1 MKSYQI
7 VDWGQPLQARQ
18 VAQPVPQ
25 GKQVL
30 VKVQAA
36 GLCHSDIHLRDG
48 YFDLGGNKRLT
59 AAQYGAKIPMTLGHE
74 IAGSVAQVGAEVDPA
89 WMGRQVLVYPWIGCG
104 VSEACQDLR
113 DTDCE
118 AQRSLGAKADGGFSE
133 YVLVPDAR
141 YLIDIGT
148 LDVHAAATLACSGL
162 TAFGALKKMPPMK
175 PTDRILLIG
184 AGGLGLSALA
194 AARLVTRAGLVV
206 ADIDPV
212 KLQAAQAQGADV
224 IFDNR
229 TPDTAAT
236 LKAAAGGP
244 IRGVIDFVGSGQ
256 TASLAMAVAVKG
268 TVIVIVGLMGG
279 SLEIA
284 LPLLSPRNLTVRGSH
299 VGTLDELK
307 ELVEYSRQGQLPG
320 IPLSR
325 RPMSEVNEALADL
338 EQGKSVGRIV
348 LTPNALA

>member
-7 VDWGQPLQARQ
+7 VDWGQPLQANT
-18 VAQPVPQ
+18 VEKPKPS
-25 GKQVL
+25 GNEVL
-30 VKVQAA
+30 VKVEAA

-48 YFDLGGNKRLT
+48 YFDLGGGKRLT
-59 AAQYGAKIPMTLGHE
+59 AAQYGAKMPMTLGHE
-74 IAGSVAQVGAEVDPA
+74 IAGTVVEMGESVTKSWKGSK
-89 WMGRQVLVYPWIGCG
+89 VLVYPWIGCG
-104 VSEACQDLR
+104 QCDACFDLR

-141 YLIDIGT
+141 YLIDIGD
-148 LDVHAAATLACSGL
+148 LDIHAAATLACSGL
-162 TAFGALKKMPPMK
+162 TALGALKKMPPMK
-175 PTDRILLIG
+175 VSDRILLIG

-194 AARLVTRAGLVV
+194 AARLVTNAGLVV

-212 KLQAAQAQGADV
+212 KLDAARRQGADV
-224 IFDNR
+224 VFDNR
-229 TPDTAAT
+229 APDTATA

-256 TASLAMAVAVKG
+256 TASLAMGVAVKG

-284 LPLLSPRNLTVRGSH
+284 LPLLSPRNLTIRGSH
-299 VGTLDELK
+299 VGTLEELK
-307 ELVEYSRQGQLPG
+307 ELVAFSRSGQMSG

-325 RPMSEVNEALADL
+325 RPMSEVNEALSDL
-338 EQGKSVGRIV
+338 EQGRSVGRIV
-348 LTPNALA
+348 LTPD